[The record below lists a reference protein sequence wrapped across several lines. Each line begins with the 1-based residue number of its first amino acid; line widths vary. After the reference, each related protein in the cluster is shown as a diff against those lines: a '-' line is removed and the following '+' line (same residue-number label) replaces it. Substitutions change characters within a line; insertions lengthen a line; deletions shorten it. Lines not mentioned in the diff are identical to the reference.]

1 MHKKVV
7 ASIVVVLVLVIFVTR
22 KARDRLG
29 SPSLSEGDSVG
40 CNDGTGMVYR
50 YTQGQLRYYPSPPI
64 ASSWNPRWFDIKT
77 LTAEECQRIPKG
89 DPMPMNA
96 SPPDQ
101 SIQTDDLDRT
111 FFGKTVA
118 IQGPRD
124 NHKRFCGVRS
134 RESPVVECQ
143 SLDVTD
149 AHLFDVEKTGACSA
163 RRDGKTECQFA
174 LKNKLTG
181 QYCADE
187 GNQFICNRPA
197 VGPWEKHAL
206 IKQPGRRVFSF
217 PGGKSGK
224 DRKACVE
231 KPNGGIV
238 CDGGDAITAFPDFYD
253 WRAMFRWILPGELPS
268 GISQGSPEI
277 KDDPYSTFFG
287 KMVAITGPAS
297 DHKTYC
303 GVKTLAD
310 PVLTCEDTKVYD
322 NHLFEINK
330 TQDCKPRP
338 LGGQECQF
346 SFKNKLTG
354 GYCADEGNRIICNRD
369 KVGDWEKYAL
379 IKTPGI
385 REFSFPG
392 AKSGKERKACSD
404 KTGGGVVCQGG
415 SDAYGKHETFRWR
428 LASEIPDAIPGDI
441 RPPPPPTDGEI
452 QPSSSTMP
460 SPASNTPPMVDEL
473 NRTFFGK
480 TVVITGPGSDH
491 KTYCG
496 VKSLDDPSVECA
508 DTEVFDNHQFEI
520 VRTQECAPR
529 REGGFECQFALKNK
543 LTGKFCADEG
553 NRIVC
558 DRDAIGNQEKHAFI
572 KHPQP
577 REFSFPGGKSGKARK
592 ACMDK
597 YNDIVCDGG
606 KDDYS
611 GKNTRFRYK
620 LLSEISNV
628 QKGDNNPPPQDE
640 GADGVD
646 METSADMETDSA
658 TLTALQTPL
667 IIAGSV
673 IAGLVVLR
681 MIMPSSSAA
690 RPAFY
695 PQYPPMYPQMYPQM

>member
-29 SPSLSEGDSVG
+29 SPS
-40 CNDGTGMVYR
+40 
-50 YTQGQLRYYPSPPI
+50 
-64 ASSWNPRWFDIKT
+64 
-77 LTAEECQRIPKG
+77 
-89 DPMPMNA
+89 
-96 SPPDQ
+96 DQ
-101 SIQTDDLDRT
+101 SIQTDDLDKT

-149 AHLFDVEKTGACSA
+149 AHLFDVEQTGACSA
-163 RRDGKTECQFA
+163 RQDGKTECQFA

-197 VGPWEKHAL
+197 VGGWEKHAL

-231 KPNGGIV
+231 KPNGAIV
-238 CDGGDAITAFPDFYD
+238 CDGGDAVTD
-253 WRAMFRWILPGELPS
+253 WFAMFRWILPNELPS
-268 GISQGSPEI
+268 GSQGSSEV
-277 KDDPYSTFFG
+277 KDDLYSTFFG

-297 DHKTYC
+297 DHKAYC
-303 GVKTLAD
+303 GVKSLTD

-330 TQDCKPRP
+330 TQDCNPRP
-338 LGGQECQF
+338 QGGQECQF

-354 GYCADEGNRIICNRD
+354 GYCADEGNRIVCNRD

-379 IKTPGI
+379 IKTPGL

-404 KTGGGVVCQGG
+404 KTGGRGVVCQGG
-415 SDAYGKHETFRWR
+415 SDVYGKHETFRWR
-428 LASEIPDAIPGDI
+428 LATEIPDATPGDI
-441 RPPPPPTDGEI
+441 RPPPPPAASSSSASTTTDGEI

-460 SPASNTPPMVDEL
+460 SPESSTPPMVDEL

-496 VKSLDDPSVECA
+496 VKSSDDPSVECA

-520 VRTQECAPR
+520 VRTQECNPR

-592 ACMDK
+592 ACIDK

-606 KDDYS
+606 TDDYS

-628 QKGDNNPPPQDE
+628 QKGDNNLTPQDE

-646 METSADMETDSA
+646 METFAEMETDSA

-681 MIMPSSSAA
+681 LIMPSSSAA
-690 RPAFY
+690 RPAIN
-695 PQYPPMYPQMYPQM
+695 PYPPM